1 MLSLLS
7 GIDSLALAFPLVPHS
22 PLVARGL
29 IGAPPSNPPTF
40 PSRGRVAY
48 RETASPLP
56 TLGSPPSPGAAV
68 ISWELASCTLGRVCC
83 RGPLT
88 TPCLDLVGC
97 RGSLTAP
104 SLDLVGCRGT
114 LTAPCLDLV
123 GCRDTCSSC
132 RVPVLLW
139 EWGPV
144 ITLAPTSVQGTVFSY
159 FKENPVF
166 PCLSDPGGRM

>member
-1 MLSLLS
+1 M
-7 GIDSLALAFPLVPHS
+7 LALGFPLVPHS

-40 PSRGRVAY
+40 PSQGRVAY
-48 RETASPLP
+48 RETASPLQ

-68 ISWELASCTLGRVCC
+68 ISWELASYTLDRVCC

-88 TPCLDLVGC
+88 
-97 RGSLTAP
+97 AP
-104 SLDLVGCRGT
+104 SLDLVDCSGT
-114 LTAPCLDLV
+114 LTAPSLDLV

>member
-1 MLSLLS
+1 M
-7 GIDSLALAFPLVPHS
+7 PHS
-22 PLVARGL
+22 PLVARGQ

-40 PSRGRVAY
+40 PSQGRVAY
-48 RETASPLP
+48 RETASPLQ

-68 ISWELASCTLGRVCC
+68 ISWELASYTLDRVCC

-88 TPCLDLVGC
+88 APSLDLVDCSGT
-97 RGSLTAP
+97 LTAP
-104 SLDLVGCRGT
+104 SLDLV
-114 LTAPCLDLV
+114 D
-123 GCRDTCSSC
+123 CRDTCSSC

>member
-1 MLSLLS
+1 
-7 GIDSLALAFPLVPHS
+7 
-22 PLVARGL
+22 VARGQ

-40 PSRGRVAY
+40 PSQGRVAY
-48 RETASPLP
+48 RETASPLQ

-68 ISWELASCTLGRVCC
+68 ISWELASYTLDRVCC

-88 TPCLDLVGC
+88 APSLDLVDCSGT
-97 RGSLTAP
+97 LTAP
-104 SLDLVGCRGT
+104 SLDLVDCSGT
-114 LTAPCLDLV
+114 LTAPSLDLV
-123 GCRDTCSSC
+123 DCRDTCSSC